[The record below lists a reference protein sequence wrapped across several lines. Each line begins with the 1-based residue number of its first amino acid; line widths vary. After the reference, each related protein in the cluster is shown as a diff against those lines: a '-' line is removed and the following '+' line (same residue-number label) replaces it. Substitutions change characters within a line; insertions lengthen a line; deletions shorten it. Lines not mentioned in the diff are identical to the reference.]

1 MRDVE
6 VVLVIARLFLV
17 LVVKEEID
25 IRFADIHLRAGK
37 HALTVFNQAASV
49 IGVSMGDQNIGNIF
63 GFDALGRQALNQPP
77 PFAGAKQLTRTGI
90 HQNFVAGDG
99 DIERVNRRFHRIGL
113 EVFSQ

>member
-37 HALTVFNQAASV
+37 HALTVFNRAASV
-49 IGVSMGDQNIGNIF
+49 IGVRMGDQNIGNIF
-63 GFDALGRQALNQPP
+63 GFDAR
-77 PFAGAKQLTRTGI
+77 
-90 HQNFVAGDG
+90 VAGLSISRPPLPG
-99 DIERVNRRFHRIGL
+99 PN
-113 EVFSQ
+113 S

>member
-25 IRFADIHLRAGK
+25 IRFADIDLRAGK

-49 IGVSMGDQNIGNIF
+49 IGCAWVIRISVISCGLMPCV
-63 GFDALGRQALNQPP
+63 ARLNQPP
-77 PFAGAKQLTRTGI
+77 AFAGAKQLTGTGI

-99 DIERVNRRFHRIGL
+99 DIERVNRRFHRIGT